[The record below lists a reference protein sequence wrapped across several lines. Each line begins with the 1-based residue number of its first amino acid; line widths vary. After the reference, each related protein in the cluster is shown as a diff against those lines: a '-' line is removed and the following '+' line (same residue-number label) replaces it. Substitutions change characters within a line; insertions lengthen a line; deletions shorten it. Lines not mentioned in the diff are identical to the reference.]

1 MLNMPTVVAADPETS
16 SAIKSG
22 LGASS
27 AQLFRVGRGQ
37 LAGSGGPQQT
47 VDLYSHLNNDTVIT
61 SANKDFEITTG
72 AEMQLLIGVHK
83 N

>member
-1 MLNMPTVVAADPETS
+1 
-16 SAIKSG
+16 
-22 LGASS
+22 
-27 AQLFRVGRGQ
+27 
-37 LAGSGGPQQT
+37 
-47 VDLYSHLNNDTVIT
+47 VIT